1 MTPRPT
7 VAFDAA
13 VTKLDPTGGSLL
25 YSTVLGG
32 AGLDQGTGIA
42 VDDAGNAYVTGYA
55 TDAAT
60 DYPTTPGAYDTT
72 ANGWNGCLRH
82 EAQPHRQRAGLQH
95 PAGRQQRRPSRPI
108 WRSTAPV
115 ARPSPGTPIDGA
127 TDYPTTAG
135 AYDTTHNGTY
145 DVFVT
150 RLDASGSTLDY
161 STLIGSETNEV
172 WNANDF
178 AYGLALDGAGDA
190 YVTGQTYG
198 AAFPTT
204 PGAYDTSFN
213 GITDAFVTELDATGS
228 SLVFSTFLGG
238 GGQDSGEG
246 IALDPTGNVYV
257 TGITPDVTVDFPTT
271 PGAYDTVANG
281 IEGFVTKLDPTGS
294 SLDYS
299 TRIGGPGTGGGGIA
313 VDAAGNAYITG
324 TTQSSGYPTTAG
336 AFDTSHNGG
345 NDGFVTK
352 FNAAGSALDYST
364 LLGGRRGN
372 GSDGITGI
380 AADASGVYVTG
391 TTDSNYFPTTAGA
404 FDTSPNG
411 GGDIFV
417 AKLDPSGGSLI
428 YSTVLGGSACCNL
441 DPDIAIDANGHAYV
455 TVDPPAPTSPRPRAP
470 STPATTAAAT
480 CSSRG

>member
-1 MTPRPT
+1 MHTSPARPT
-7 VAFDAA
+7 
-13 VTKLDPTGGSLL
+13 
-25 YSTVLGG
+25 
-32 AGLDQGTGIA
+32 
-42 VDDAGNAYVTGYA
+42 
-55 TDAAT
+55 
-60 DYPTTPGAYDTT
+60 
-72 ANGWNGCLRH
+72 
-82 EAQPHRQRAGLQH
+82 
-95 PAGRQQRRPSRPI
+95 GR
-108 WRSTAPV
+108 
-115 ARPSPGTPIDGA
+115 
-127 TDYPTTAG
+127 
-135 AYDTTHNGTY
+135 
-145 DVFVT
+145 
-150 RLDASGSTLDY
+150 
-161 STLIGSETNEV
+161 
-172 WNANDF
+172 
-178 AYGLALDGAGDA
+178 
-190 YVTGQTYG
+190 
-198 AAFPTT
+198 AFPTT

-299 TRIGGPGTGGGGIA
+299 TRIGGPGTWGIA
-313 VDAAGNAYITG
+313 IAADAAGNAYITG
-324 TTQSSGYPTTAG
+324 TTQSSGFPTTAG
-336 AFDTSHNGG
+336 AYDTSHNGG

-364 LLGGRRGN
+364 LLGGSRGN

-404 FDTSPNG
+404 FDTSSNG

-428 YSTVLGGSACCNL
+428 YSTLLGGSACCNL
-441 DPDIAIDANGHAYV
+441 SPDIAIDANGHAYV
-455 TVDPPAPTSPRPRAP
+455 TGSAGAAFP
-470 STPATTAAAT
+470 TTAGRLRHQPRTATAT